1 MPPIDLKTRRTSAAA
16 GKTSR
21 LPIVPVDEDDDA
33 PQNEHHEG
41 DTSQI
46 LASAIRNAEPGS
58 ESEKALL
65 AVMNLLVH
73 KHSGG
78 GGGNVGGLSRRFIG
92 AISGLVVL
100 AMTVVSPVVDQVAE
114 LSFSPSSALD
124 RKLDD
129 TIARQTELQEQ
140 QQQMN
145 AAFLSFAKWAV
156 ECEMASRS
164 GAPMPK
170 LPALVQLILVQDE
183 VRTTPP

>member
-1 MPPIDLKTRRTSAAA
+1 MPPIDIKARRTPAA

-21 LPIVPVDEDDDA
+21 LPIVSVDEDDA
-33 PQNEHHEG
+33 PQAEHHEG

-46 LASAIRNAEPGS
+46 LASALRNVEPGS
-58 ESEKALL
+58 DAEKALL
-65 AVMNLLVH
+65 AVVNLLVN
-73 KHSGG
+73 KHNGG
-78 GGGNVGGLSRRFIG
+78 GGSGTGGLSRRFVG
-92 AISGLVVL
+92 ALSGIVVL
-100 AMTVVSPVVDQVAE
+100 AMTVVSPIVDQFAE
-114 LSFSPSSALD
+114 LTISPSSALD

-129 TIARQTELQEQ
+129 TIVFATELQEQ

-183 VRTTPP
+183 VRTSPP